1 VYNLITFETPFNSLS
16 YSLSLRGTKNKAT
29 DTLVIASLNTFGVQ
43 AWQSPIL
50 GRIVIHPIK
59 EKIARSEAT
68 KQSRSPTQRVGEC
81 VGEANLVLQPKG
93 LENVLAKLISFEI
106 ATGSRREPSQ

>member
-1 VYNLITFETPFNSLS
+1 
-16 YSLSLRGTKNKAT
+16 LRGTKNKAT

-50 GRIVIHPIK
+50 GRIVIHSIK

-68 KQSRSPTQRVGEC
+68 KQSRSPTLWVGEC
-81 VGEANLVLQPKG
+81 VGKANLVLQPFG
-93 LENVLAKLISFEI
+93 LENRVGEANLI
-106 ATGSRREPSQ
+106 

>member
-1 VYNLITFETPFNSLS
+1 VYNLITFETPSNSLS

-29 DTLVIASLNTFGVQ
+29 DTLVIASLNTKGVQ

-50 GRIVIHPIK
+50 GRIVIHSIK

-68 KQSRSPTQRVGEC
+68 KQSHYPTLWVGESC
-81 VGEANLVLQPKG
+81 WRSQSHLRLPRAPVGSPRN
-93 LENVLAKLISFEI
+93 
-106 ATGSRREPSQ
+106 